1 MPATVRD
8 LRPEADLDR
17 LHEIMRT
24 VHPYLVRS
32 RDGLAWQFAHAP
44 AQQRFRVL
52 VGELD
57 RAPVGLVRCGL
68 DWETSVPGQ
77 GFAHVS
83 VLPEHRRHGA
93 GTALLAAAEDHLRD
107 LGVRDVH
114 AWGSTDPASER
125 FADRHGYQ
133 RRRLAR
139 YQRLALPASTPA
151 VPPPPKAS
159 TPPAASELPAV
170 SPPTG
175 VALRP
180 WSDFADDPRPL
191 WSADAD
197 ASRDEP
203 GDVPVDDMPYEG
215 WLASAWQ
222 QPDTDR
228 ELSIA
233 AVVDGTVA
241 AFTLAQTDPPRY
253 WSGMTGTRRAY
264 RGRGLGTLVKVAS
277 LRRAV
282 ERGLT
287 EAYTSNDEQN
297 APMLAINAR
306 LGYRESAAQWRC
318 LHHL

>member
-1 MPATVRD
+1 MPAAVRD
-8 LRPEADLDR
+8 LRSDTDLDR
-17 LHEIMRT
+17 LHEIIRT

-32 RDGLAWQFAHAP
+32 RDGLAWQFGHAP
-44 AQQRFRVL
+44 AAQRFRVF
-52 VGELD
+52 VAELD
-57 RAPVGLVRCGL
+57 GTPVGLVRCGL
-68 DWETSVPGQ
+68 DWETSVPHQ

-83 VLPEHRRHGA
+83 VLPAYRGRGA
-93 GTALLAAAEDHLRD
+93 GAALLAAAEDHLRG
-107 LGVRDVH
+107 LGVRDVQ

-125 FADRHGYQ
+125 FADQHGYQ
-133 RRRLAR
+133 RRRRAR
-139 YQRLALPASTPA
+139 YQRAELSAARLPEPVVPA
-151 VPPPPKAS
+151 
-159 TPPAASELPAV
+159 
-170 SPPTG
+170 G
-175 VALRP
+175 VELRP

-203 GDVPVDDMPYEG
+203 GDVPVDDLPYEG
-215 WLASAWQ
+215 WLAAAWQ
-222 QPDTDR
+222 PPDTDR
-228 ELSIA
+228 ELSMA

-287 EAYTSNDEQN
+287 EAYTGNDEQN
-297 APMLAINAR
+297 APMLAINTR
-306 LGYRESAAQWRC
+306 LGYRECAAQWRC
-318 LHHL
+318 LRHL

>member
-1 MPATVRD
+1 MPAAVRD
-8 LRPEADLDR
+8 LGSDTDLDR
-17 LHEIMRT
+17 LHEIIRT

-44 AQQRFRVL
+44 APQRFRVF

-57 RAPVGLVRCGL
+57 GVPVGLVRCGL

-83 VLPEHRRHGA
+83 VLPGYRGRGA
-93 GTALLAAAEDHLRD
+93 GTALLAAAEDYLRG
-107 LGVRDVH
+107 LGVRDVQ

-139 YQRLALPASTPA
+139 YQRLALA
-151 VPPPPKAS
+151 
-159 TPPAASELPAV
+159 ELPAV
-170 SPPTG
+170 APPAG
-175 VALRP
+175 VELRP
-180 WSDFADDPRPL
+180 WSAFADDPHPL
-191 WSADAD
+191 WAADAD

-203 GDVPVDDMPYEG
+203 GDVPVDDIPYEG

-222 QPDTDR
+222 PPDTDR
-228 ELSIA
+228 ELSMA

-287 EAYTSNDEQN
+287 EAFTGNDEQN

-306 LGYRESAAQWRC
+306 LGYRECATQWRC
-318 LHHL
+318 VRHL